1 MDWLQILFKI
11 KMDIGH
17 ASLSRSLPKPQT
29 DLSWLVR
36 LLARPDWL
44 SVAAFAIPFTLYLFT
59 LAPTIYNLDSA
70 ELTTAA
76 ATGGLTR
83 ATGYP
88 LYLLLG
94 RLWSY
99 LPIGD
104 VGYRLNLFS
113 AGAGATT
120 ILLAE
125 RILRRWQI
133 GPWASLGALGLLAP
147 APYFWAMSLV
157 AEVYTLH
164 TALMALIIL
173 LLLRWGEQPT
183 PRRLAWVTL
192 AAGLSLGHHAAT
204 VLLVPACLWYI
215 LTVAPRQALA
225 PRAALLATAALLA
238 GLSIYLYLPFL
249 YTFQPTF
256 NYVGYYNAA
265 GVFEPVN
272 LHTASGLWWLVSGK
286 VFAGQMMDYTGRE
299 LWQETVAFGAQLW
312 RAFLVV
318 GIGPGLLGMVVLCRR
333 NWRLGGMIAL
343 MFLANA
349 FFYINYRVVDK
360 ATMFLPAYLIW
371 ALWLAV
377 GYQTLLDWLRPT
389 DVPRFSQSRTA
400 AIALI
405 VAIVLFAIVY
415 TWPQVDL
422 SDDWSTRTRGELILS
437 QAGPNAIIFG
447 WWDTVPVIQYL
458 QLVEGQR
465 PDVLAINRFLI
476 NGDDMMALIER
487 EVAHRPIYINNPSAP
502 ILESM
507 AVEPLGP
514 MYRLQPRN

>member
-1 MDWLQILFKI
+1 MN
-11 KMDIGH
+11 MGH
-17 ASLSRSLPKPQT
+17 TLIP
-29 DLSWLVR
+29 WLVAQR
-36 LLARPDWL
+36 QSKPSFFARPIAGLQWRTI
-44 SVAAFAIPFTLYLFT
+44 AAFFFPFVLYLFT
-59 LAPTIYNLDSA
+59 LAPTVYNLDSA

-94 RLWSY
+94 RLWVN

-104 VGYRLNLFS
+104 VGYRMNLFS
-113 AGAGATT
+113 AVTGALT
-120 ILLAE
+120 IALAE

-133 GPWASLGALGLLAP
+133 GPWATLGALGLLAT

-192 AAGLSLGHHAAT
+192 TAGLSLGHHAAT
-204 VLLVPACLWYI
+204 ILLAPACLWYV
-215 LTVAPRQALA
+215 LTVAPRQALTLRSIA
-225 PRAALLATAALLA
+225 FATVALLG

-249 YTFQPTF
+249 YTFRPAF

-265 GVFEPVN
+265 GVFEPIN
-272 LHTASGLWWLVSGK
+272 LHTLDGLWWLISGK
-286 VFAGQMMDYTGRE
+286 VFAGQMMGYSGLE
-299 LWQETVAFGAQLW
+299 LWREIVAFGGHLW
-312 RAFLVV
+312 RAFLVI
-318 GIGPGLLGMVVLCRR
+318 GIGPGLLGAAVLFRR
-333 NWRLGGMIAL
+333 DWRLGGAIAL

-349 FFYINYRVVDK
+349 AFYINYRVIDK
-360 ATMFLPAYLIW
+360 ATMYLPAYLIW

-377 GYQTLLDWLRPT
+377 GYQTLLDWVRTPTASGQASERPWSLAAVT
-389 DVPRFSQSRTA
+389 GLIVGLVLVA
-400 AIALI
+400 AI
-405 VAIVLFAIVY
+405 Y

-422 SDDWSTRTRGELILS
+422 SHDWSTRTRGELILS
-437 QAGPNAIIFG
+437 QADPNAIVLG
-447 WWDTVPVIQYL
+447 WWDTIPVVQYL

-476 NGDDMMALIER
+476 NGDDMVALIEQ
-487 EVAHRPIYINNPSAP
+487 EASHRPVLINNPPTP
-502 ILESM
+502 ILQTM
-507 AVEPLGP
+507 AVEPVGP
-514 MYRLQPRN
+514 MYRLRPLQVIP